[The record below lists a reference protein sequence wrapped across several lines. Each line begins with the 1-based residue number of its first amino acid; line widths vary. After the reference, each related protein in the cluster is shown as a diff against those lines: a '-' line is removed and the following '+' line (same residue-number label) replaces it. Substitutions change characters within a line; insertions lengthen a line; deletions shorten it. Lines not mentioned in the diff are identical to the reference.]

1 MPLPLRYRVPLAA
14 GLLALLSALTGCGTT
29 RSTDTSR
36 TATEQLLI
44 SDAVDRAVSDIN
56 FRVLAGRRVF
66 FDPQYLKVANAD
78 DNQYLT
84 STLRQHLLSC
94 GCVLAEKREDAEYI
108 VEARSGAVGTD
119 RHDLLYG
126 LPATN
131 LGSFAPV
138 PGVPA
143 AIPEIPLAKR
153 TSQRGVAKL
162 AVFAYERESGEP
174 VWQSGVS
181 QYTSNSRNV
190 WVLGVGPFQSGT
202 IYRGTNF
209 AGREIPNPLAEGHAP
224 SNDPVWVTKEAR
236 FQDDVVERLASSP
249 HDRSDAHP
257 PVAAATPRP
266 SAPPTV
272 SSAPPA
278 PAPSRPETTAGF
290 TQPETQGRITGVQPG
305 GPPIRGHGQ

>member
-1 MPLPLRYRVPLAA
+1 MV
-14 GLLALLSALTGCGTT
+14 LLAGCGTT

-44 SDAVDRAVSDIN
+44 SDAVDRAVSEIN
-56 FRVLAGRRVF
+56 FRVLAGRKVY

-84 STLRQHLLSC
+84 STLRQHLLAS
-94 GCVLAEKREDAEYI
+94 GCVLSEKREDAEYV

-131 LGSFAPV
+131 LGTISPV

-143 AIPEIPLAKR
+143 AIPEIPFAKR

-162 AVFAYERESGEP
+162 AVFAYERDSGEP
-174 VWQSGVS
+174 IWQSGVS

-209 AGREIPNPLAEGHAP
+209 AGREIPNPLAENHIQ
-224 SNDPVWVTKEAR
+224 SKEPVWVTKEAR
-236 FQDDVVERLASSP
+236 FRDDVIERLAATEIPALSVPANLASTKP
-249 HDRSDAHP
+249 
-257 PVAAATPRP
+257 AAPSTPA
-266 SAPPTV
+266 SVTE
-272 SSAPPA
+272 PPA
-278 PAPSRPETTAGF
+278 SMPETPARYDE
-290 TQPETQGRITGVQPG
+290 PQGRITDAQTTGQPTRGSG
-305 GPPIRGHGQ
+305 G

>member
-1 MPLPLRYRVPLAA
+1 MV
-14 GLLALLSALTGCGTT
+14 LLAGCGTT

-44 SDAVDRAVSDIN
+44 SDAVDRAVSEIN
-56 FRVLAGRRVF
+56 FRVLAGRKVY

-84 STLRQHLLSC
+84 STLRQHLLAS
-94 GCVLAEKREDAEYI
+94 GCVLSEKREDAEYV

-131 LGSFAPV
+131 LGTISPV

-143 AIPEIPLAKR
+143 AIPEIPFAKR

-162 AVFAYERESGEP
+162 AVFAYERDSGEP
-174 VWQSGVS
+174 IWQSGVS

-209 AGREIPNPLAEGHAP
+209 AGREIPNPLAENHIQ
-224 SNDPVWVTKEAR
+224 SKEPVWVTKEAR
-236 FQDDVVERLASSP
+236 FRDDVIERLAATEIPALSVPADLASTKP
-249 HDRSDAHP
+249 
-257 PVAAATPRP
+257 AAPSTPASATE
-266 SAPPTV
+266 
-272 SSAPPA
+272 PPA
-278 PAPSRPETTAGF
+278 SMPETPARYDE
-290 TQPETQGRITGVQPG
+290 PQGRITDAQATGQPTRGSG
-305 GPPIRGHGQ
+305 G

>member
-1 MPLPLRYRVPLAA
+1 
-14 GLLALLSALTGCGTT
+14 
-29 RSTDTSR
+29 
-36 TATEQLLI
+36 LI

>member
-1 MPLPLRYRVPLAA
+1 MLVCSIIRILWCVPLVM
-14 GLLALLSALTGCGTT
+14 LLAGCGTT

-44 SDAVDRAVSDIN
+44 SDAVDRAVSEIN
-56 FRVLAGRRVF
+56 FRVLAGRKVY

-84 STLRQHLLSC
+84 STLRQHLLAS
-94 GCVLAEKREDAEYI
+94 GCVLSEKREDAEYV
-108 VEARSGAVGTD
+108 VEARTGAVGTD

-131 LGSFAPV
+131 LGTISPV

-143 AIPEIPLAKR
+143 AIPEFPFAKR

-162 AVFAYERESGEP
+162 AVFAYERDSGEP
-174 VWQSGVS
+174 IWQSGVS

-209 AGREIPNPLAEGHAP
+209 AGREIPNPLAENHAQ
-224 SNDPVWVTKEAR
+224 SKEPVWVTKEAR
-236 FQDDVVERLASSP
+236 FRDDVIERLAATEIPALSVPADLASTKP
-249 HDRSDAHP
+249 AAPST
-257 PVAAATPRP
+257 PVSVTE
-266 SAPPTV
+266 
-272 SSAPPA
+272 PPA
-278 PAPSRPETTAGF
+278 SMPETPARYDE
-290 TQPETQGRITGVQPG
+290 PQGRITDAQTTGQPTRGSG
-305 GPPIRGHGQ
+305 G